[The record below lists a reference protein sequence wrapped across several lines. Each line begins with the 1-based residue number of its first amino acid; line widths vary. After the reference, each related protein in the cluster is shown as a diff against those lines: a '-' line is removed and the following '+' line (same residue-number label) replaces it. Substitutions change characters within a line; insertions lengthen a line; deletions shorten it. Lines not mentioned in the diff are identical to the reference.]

1 MFKYSDRKSNWSL
14 IGDSLA
20 IPESGVI
27 PAFPFKI
34 VRGIDF
40 TCCDLFFDVLTY
52 PFPQDYWPYLM
63 YASHCLLQDMR

>member
-34 VRGIDF
+34 VPGIDF
-40 TCCDLFFDVLTY
+40 TCPVAVTCS
-52 PFPQDYWPYLM
+52 LM
-63 YASHCLLQDMR
+63 SLHTRFLKTIGRI